1 MRKADK
7 ISFQVPSPLQPPILI
22 NENQLKITNF
32 QCSKGGMWRDNPRP
46 PDSPY
51 DVTNMDNHG
60 KTEQGWG
67 LTKFMVAGQNLTEIE
82 ITVRF
87 KDDMMGQ

>member
-1 MRKADK
+1 MDILAMRKTSK

-22 NENQLKITNF
+22 IENQLKITNF

-60 KTEQGWG
+60 KTVQGWG
-67 LTKFMVAGQNLTEIE
+67 LTKFIVAGQNLTNL
-82 ITVRF
+82 
-87 KDDMMGQ
+87 

>member
-1 MRKADK
+1 MNYEESGQDHFSSAL
-7 ISFQVPSPLQPPILI
+7 SCLL
-22 NENQLKITNF
+22 LKIINF
-32 QCSKGGMWRDNPRP
+32 QCFKGGMWRDNPRP
-46 PDSPY
+46 PDSLY

-60 KTEQGWG
+60 KTVQGWG
-67 LTKFMVAGQNLTEIE
+67 LTKFIVAGQNLTEIE